1 MNAQNIQA
9 HPGSA
14 PGEPVDAGTRLP
26 RPKFV
31 PALFAVLLALGLVL
45 LDFASRRQLNVA
57 VVYSLPLVFAA
68 ASRKPRVLWGLTLCL
83 VAMTFVVYLIQAPLA
98 PPMPPDLAAAVG
110 SASDPYLVDR
120 ALAAL
125 TVLLTAAILQGWL
138 WSLRTIELRDRAI
151 EENNAEL
158 RKANRELRGQRDEI
172 TAQNAEL
179 ERRGHELETLNS
191 RKTQMMASISHDIRT
206 PIQSITLVAEL
217 MRRTACAPSGAVQ
230 MLALAQRLQSH
241 ALSVA
246 ELLSEVIDLAS
257 FDEGKVVLHVSDF
270 SLNELLQEQCQRLSP
285 QAEAKGLVLRV
296 GDGLLPLN
304 LHSDRAKLGRVL
316 ANLANNAIKFTTQ
329 GSVTLSFNVDERRC
343 VHIGVAD
350 TGCGIRPENLGGI
363 FGDFCQESSPAAPAG
378 NGWGLGLAICRR
390 LTAVLDGKLL
400 VESEAGRGSTF
411 TVLLPPAAIAC

>member
-1 MNAQNIQA
+1 
-9 HPGSA
+9 
-14 PGEPVDAGTRLP
+14 
-26 RPKFV
+26 
-31 PALFAVLLALGLVL
+31 
-45 LDFASRRQLNVA
+45 
-57 VVYSLPLVFAA
+57 
-68 ASRKPRVLWGLTLCL
+68 
-83 VAMTFVVYLIQAPLA
+83 
-98 PPMPPDLAAAVG
+98 
-110 SASDPYLVDR
+110 
-120 ALAAL
+120 
-125 TVLLTAAILQGWL
+125 
-138 WSLRTIELRDRAI
+138 
-151 EENNAEL
+151 
-158 RKANRELRGQRDEI
+158 
-172 TAQNAEL
+172 
-179 ERRGHELETLNS
+179 
-191 RKTQMMASISHDIRT
+191 MASISHDIRT

-304 LHSDRAKLGRVL
+304 LRSDRAKLGRVL

-363 FGDFCQESSPAAPAG
+363 FGDFCQESSPLRRPAMAGASVLPSAAGSLRSWMASCWSRAKRAGAAPSRSS
-378 NGWGLGLAICRR
+378 CRQR
-390 LTAVLDGKLL
+390 Q
-400 VESEAGRGSTF
+400 
-411 TVLLPPAAIAC
+411 